1 MIATIEGRK
10 SLDIPATLEE
20 YSNMAGNTPSDYVLS
35 GCDTTSVLCRTGIS
49 TSLKVLKLDNC
60 RGAGI
65 YLYMIDILLHS
76 ITCSL
81 LDGQG
86 AN

>member
-35 GCDTTSVLCRTGIS
+35 GCDTTSVLCRIGI
-49 TSLKVLKLDNC
+49 
-60 RGAGI
+60 
-65 YLYMIDILLHS
+65 LYQHHS
-76 ITCSL
+76 KC
-81 LDGQG
+81 
-86 AN
+86 

>member
-1 MIATIEGRK
+1 MIATTEGKK

-20 YSNMAGNTPSDYVLS
+20 YSNMAGNMPSDYVLS

-86 AN
+86 AK